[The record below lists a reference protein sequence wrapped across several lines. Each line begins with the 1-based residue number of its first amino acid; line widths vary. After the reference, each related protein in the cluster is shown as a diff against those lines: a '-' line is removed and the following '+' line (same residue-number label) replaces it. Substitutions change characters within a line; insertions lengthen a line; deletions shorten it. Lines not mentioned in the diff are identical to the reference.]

1 MDSRAIFLI
10 NAGNKETELCF
21 ISYNSRGF
29 GVLKQDYCKQLLSSA
44 VVGNKIPILCS
55 QENFILRGN
64 SYKISQALPG
74 SYIVVK
80 PAIKETHT
88 KGRGKGGLF
97 IAVPDNFKNSVQ
109 NVSPSHWRLQAVLVK
124 TQGSVLL
131 LINSYFPV
139 QWTLVQ

>member
-10 NAGNKETELCF
+10 NAGSKETELCF

-29 GVLKQDYCKQLLSSA
+29 GAIKHEYCIQLLSSA

-64 SYKISQALPG
+64 SYKISQALP
-74 SYIVVK
+74 SSSLIMN

-97 IAVPDNFKNSVQ
+97 IALFRSGRS
-109 NVSPSHWRLQAVLVK
+109 SPSL
-124 TQGSVLL
+124 
-131 LINSYFPV
+131 NP
-139 QWTLVQ
+139 